1 VPLRDRLEK
10 LPALLAERALAHG
23 VPGAALAVAQADDV
37 LEAACG
43 VVNAATGVEA
53 TPDSVFQIGSITKM
67 FTATQ
72 VMQLVDQGRI
82 ALDQPIWGALPELQL
97 GDPEA
102 TTAITVR
109 QLLTH
114 TSGIDGDFFEDTGS
128 GEDCVERYV
137 LACRALPQ
145 LHPPG
150 AMFSYCNA
158 GFVIL
163 GRLIERL
170 TGKTWDQALR
180 DQILAPIGTEKMGT
194 RPEQAILHRAA
205 VGHMPD
211 PKTGEPAVVPVWR
224 LAASNGPAG
233 ATPFATA
240 RDLLRFARLHLD
252 EGAAPN
258 GERVLEA
265 KTALRMRMREVELP
279 EQSLA
284 SAWGLGFMLFDLGGT
299 PAFGH
304 DGGTIGQASFLRI
317 VPGARVS
324 FALLTNGGNA
334 AGLYRD
340 IANAVLR
347 ELCGV
352 SLAPLPAPDPAL
364 RPDPA
369 LLVGRYERLS
379 NRVEVEVNDG
389 ALRISSRGLRGMMRM
404 LPAQQGVLEPVGPLA
419 FSVRL
424 DQPREPRPIVVFL
437 DPDPA
442 SRPRYL
448 LLGGRVNRRVS

>member
-1 VPLRDRLEK
+1 MALRDRLEK
-10 LPALLAERALAHG
+10 LSGLLAEKARERE
-23 VPGAALAVAQADDV
+23 VPGAALAVSQADDV
-37 LEAACG
+37 YETATG
-43 VVNAATGVEA
+43 VINAATGVEA
-53 TPDSVFQIGSITKM
+53 TPDTVFQIGSITKT

-72 VMQLVDQGRI
+72 VMQLVDQGRVQ
-82 ALDQPIWGALPELQL
+82 LDQAIGEALPELQL
-97 GDPEA
+97 GDPDA
-102 TTAITVR
+102 ASAITVR

-114 TSGIDGDFFEDTGS
+114 QSGIDGDFFEDTGS
-128 GEDCVERYV
+128 GEDCVARYV

-145 LHPPG
+145 LHAPG

-180 DQILAPIGTEKMGT
+180 DTILRPIGTEKMGT
-194 RPEQAILHRAA
+194 LPEQAILHRAA

-211 PKTGEPAVVPVWR
+211 PQTRKPTPVPIWR
-224 LAASNGPAG
+224 LPASNGPAG

-252 EGAAPN
+252 EGQAP

-265 KTALRMRMREVELP
+265 QSALRMRMREVELP

-284 SAWGLGFMLFDLGGT
+284 HAWGLGFMLFDFGGT

-334 AGLYRD
+334 PALYRD
-340 IANAVLR
+340 VANAVLG
-347 ELCGV
+347 ELIGV
-352 SLAPLPAPDPAL
+352 SLPPLPEPDPAL
-364 RPDPA
+364 RFDPA
-369 LLVGRYERLS
+369 LYAGSYGRLS
-379 NRVEVEVNDG
+379 TRVEIESEGG
-389 ALRISSRGLRGMMRM
+389 ALRLRSRGLRGLMRA
-404 LPAQQGVLEPVGPLA
+404 LPAQTGVLDPVGA
-419 FSVRL
+419 NSFSLRL
-424 DQPREPRPIVVFL
+424 DQGPQWPRPLGVFV
-437 DPDPA
+437 DPDA
-442 SRPRYL
+442 AGRPRYL
-448 LLGGRVNRRVS
+448 HLGGRANRRL